1 MGMNLSLKVR
11 HPKCVNNYVYMLLPQ
26 KSAAKVQ
33 KNLLSR
39 KFILQKITSTPKFNT
54 DKKRECV
61 RILTHSRIW
70 RFDRWNYFLPRIRL
84 ERLLLISA
92 FASND
97 YFLSHTTARTITSPS
112 RQIPL
117 DHIHYPRSRRAMV
130 PTIERR
136 MGSCVPLYPIAMDE
150 RSSLQH
156 KDKACILRTSDR
168 LAIPIV
174 E

>member
-33 KNLLSR
+33 QNPLSR

-54 DKKRECV
+54 DKKESVSESWHTLRYEG
-61 RILTHSRIW
+61 
-70 RFDRWNYFLPRIRL
+70 
-84 ERLLLISA
+84 LIGAIISYLV
-92 FASND
+92 FALND
-97 YFLSHTTARTITSPS
+97 YFLSQLSPRTIISPS

-117 DHIHYPRSRRAMV
+117 DHRHYPRSRRGVAPKV
-130 PTIERR
+130 VRR
-136 MGSCVPLYPIAMDE
+136 MGSYAKPYPIAMDGC
-150 RSSLQH
+150 SSLHH
-156 KDKACILRTSDR
+156 KDKACIPHTSDR